1 MYASKFGP
9 IIDDMLNIRHR
20 SGLQLQ
26 FIGFFLDDFD
36 AFCLREYPDANL
48 LTKEIAETWIHIS
61 NSPSLHHMARRV
73 LTMKHLGE
81 YQQSLGLKAYVPNY
95 RIKRPKA
102 EEPHLFSD
110 EQLERFFETV
120 DTQLVPTETYPY
132 KDTMFPV
139 LFRLIYCCG
148 LRCSEACKLKVKD
161 VDFQKGTI
169 SIYQAKGMKDREL
182 PISDDL
188 LDLLF
193 RFDRYYQKKFSDR
206 IYFFQPSPAR
216 EHMTS
221 GDVSKVFVALLKKAH
236 LYDVPGKRFTVHGLR
251 HLFAVQNIKKC
262 SDAGEDFYNWI
273 QYLCRYMGHKHI
285 RYTLYYLHITSQ
297 LFPVYS
303 EKLNTLEKGI
313 GVVYAED

>member
-110 EQLERFFETV
+110 EQLERFF
-120 DTQLVPTETYPY
+120 
-132 KDTMFPV
+132 
-139 LFRLIYCCG
+139 
-148 LRCSEACKLKVKD
+148 
-161 VDFQKGTI
+161 
-169 SIYQAKGMKDREL
+169 
-182 PISDDL
+182 
-188 LDLLF
+188 
-193 RFDRYYQKKFSDR
+193 
-206 IYFFQPSPAR
+206 
-216 EHMTS
+216 
-221 GDVSKVFVALLKKAH
+221 
-236 LYDVPGKRFTVHGLR
+236 
-251 HLFAVQNIKKC
+251 
-262 SDAGEDFYNWI
+262 
-273 QYLCRYMGHKHI
+273 
-285 RYTLYYLHITSQ
+285 
-297 LFPVYS
+297 
-303 EKLNTLEKGI
+303 
-313 GVVYAED
+313 

>member
-120 DTQLVPTETYPY
+120 DTQLVPTETYP
-132 KDTMFPV
+132 
-139 LFRLIYCCG
+139 
-148 LRCSEACKLKVKD
+148 
-161 VDFQKGTI
+161 
-169 SIYQAKGMKDREL
+169 
-182 PISDDL
+182 
-188 LDLLF
+188 
-193 RFDRYYQKKFSDR
+193 
-206 IYFFQPSPAR
+206 
-216 EHMTS
+216 
-221 GDVSKVFVALLKKAH
+221 
-236 LYDVPGKRFTVHGLR
+236 
-251 HLFAVQNIKKC
+251 
-262 SDAGEDFYNWI
+262 
-273 QYLCRYMGHKHI
+273 
-285 RYTLYYLHITSQ
+285 
-297 LFPVYS
+297 
-303 EKLNTLEKGI
+303 
-313 GVVYAED
+313 